1 MFQRLGPQGGV
12 VFLQP
17 PTEQSEISGI
27 TSRSDIQPVQ
37 VSYDSDPELKG
48 LIMRRDAALFDGL
61 FDREDDVTEVSR
73 DSSRSLAISVILKYI
88 SLI

>member
-27 TSRSDIQPVQ
+27 TSRSDIQPIQ
-37 VSYDSDPELKG
+37 VSYDSDPQLDL
-48 LIMRRDAALFDGL
+48 LIRRGDAAILHRLSALLHRLFDQ
-61 FDREDDVTEVSR
+61 EDNIKVSR
-73 DSSRSLAISVILKYI
+73 GASGYSQFESS
-88 SLI
+88 